1 MESELIDISL
11 SPQIPLGRNFQAQ
24 KNKTS
29 FLILYFICSLSQ
41 QFVNTTYLPII

>member
-1 MESELIDISL
+1 MESELTDITL
-11 SPQIPLGRNFQAQ
+11 SPQIPLDRNFQAQ
-24 KNKTS
+24 KTNTA